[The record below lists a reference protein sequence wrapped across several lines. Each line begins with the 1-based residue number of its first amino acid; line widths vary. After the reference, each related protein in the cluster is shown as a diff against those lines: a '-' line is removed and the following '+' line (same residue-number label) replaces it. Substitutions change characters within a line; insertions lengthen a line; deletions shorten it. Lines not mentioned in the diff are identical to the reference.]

1 VKASELHSL
10 TDAELRARL
19 EETREELMKL
29 RFQFTQGQLSD
40 YTRLKF
46 VRRDVARIATI
57 LRQRERAAAQDKG
70 RAS

>member
-1 VKASELHSL
+1 MKASELHSL
-10 TDAELRARL
+10 SDTELRARL

-57 LRQRERAAAQDKG
+57 LRERERAAARDKG

>member
-1 VKASELHSL
+1 MKASELHSL
-10 TDAELRARL
+10 SDTELRARL
-19 EETREELMKL
+19 DETREELMKL

-40 YTRLKF
+40 YTRLRL

-70 RAS
+70 RAL

>member
-10 TDAELRARL
+10 SDTELRARL
-19 EETREELMKL
+19 DETREELMKL

-40 YTRLKF
+40 YTRLRL

-70 RAS
+70 RAL

>member
-1 VKASELHSL
+1 VKASELHALSD
-10 TDAELRARL
+10 TELRTRL
-19 EETREELMKL
+19 EATREELMKL

-40 YTRLKF
+40 YTRLRL

-57 LRQRERAAAQDKG
+57 LRERERAAAQGQG

>member
-1 VKASELHSL
+1 MKASELHSL
-10 TDAELRARL
+10 SDTELRARL
-19 EETREELMKL
+19 EATREELMKL

-40 YTRLKF
+40 VSRLRL

-57 LRQRERAAAQDKG
+57 LRERERLAVQDKG

>member
-10 TDAELRARL
+10 SDTELRARL

-57 LRQRERAAAQDKG
+57 LRERERAAAQDKG